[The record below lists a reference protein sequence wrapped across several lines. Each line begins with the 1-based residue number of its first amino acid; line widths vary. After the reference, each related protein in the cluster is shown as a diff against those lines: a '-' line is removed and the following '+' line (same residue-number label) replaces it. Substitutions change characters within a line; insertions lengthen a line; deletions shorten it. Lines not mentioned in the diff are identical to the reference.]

1 MSRSAHPRATLERN
15 MARWPWE
22 SDRTDPPG
30 EMQPL
35 DTTTLLG
42 SFSVN
47 RRLGLL
53 DLRVAAFVIERWREQ
68 AALSSDEPA
77 RLNLYELGWAIYGRK
92 PGKSENDAMREAIQR
107 LFEVEIDA
115 KGIDVRS
122 GRRRLVARKGRIFSQ
137 VDCEFDE
144 LEDAGPAE
152 FGALR
157 GATYEIHLGPWL
169 AEQIKAGG
177 RLDLDLAVMRR
188 LRKLAERLWLYLE
201 AEAFVTGG
209 EDGLEQLAEPIP
221 VAQEFIDTLRINC
234 ARAVDARRA
243 INQAGI
249 KICQVDAR
257 YEAIVTER
265 TPEGGHILRAVR
277 RTNVVRLAAPR
288 ELLVEEVATAT

>member
-30 EMQPL
+30 EMRPL
-35 DTTTLLG
+35 ATTTLLG

-68 AALSSDEPA
+68 GSLSSDEPA

-92 PGKSENDAMREAIQR
+92 PGTSENDALRAGIQR

-122 GRRRLVARKGRIFSQ
+122 GRQRLVARKGRIFAQ
-137 VDCEFDE
+137 VECELDE
-144 LEDAGPAE
+144 LEDAGPVE

-169 AEQIKAGG
+169 ADQIKAGG

-201 AEAFVTGG
+201 AEPFGAGA
-209 EDGLEQLAEPIP
+209 EDGLEQLVEPIP
-221 VAQEFIDTLRINC
+221 VAEEFIDTLRINC

-243 INQAGI
+243 INQAGV
-249 KICQVDAR
+249 KICQVDPR
-257 YEAIVTER
+257 YETVATER

-277 RTNVVRLAAPR
+277 RTKIGPIAAR
-288 ELLVEEVATAT
+288 ELLLQEVATAT

>member
-1 MSRSAHPRATLERN
+1 MTRSARPRATLERN

-22 SDRTDPPG
+22 SDRTDPAG
-30 EMQPL
+30 VMQPFT
-35 DTTTLLG
+35 TTTLLG

-53 DLRVAAFVIERWREQ
+53 DLRVAAFVIERWSEQ
-68 AALSSDEPA
+68 GAVSSDEPA
-77 RLNLYELGWAIYGRK
+77 CLNLYELGWAIFGRK

-122 GRRRLVARKGRIFSQ
+122 GRRRLVARKGRVFSQ
-137 VDCEFDE
+137 VDCELDD
-144 LEDAGPAE
+144 LEDPRPAT

-169 AEQIKAGG
+169 ADQIKAGG
-177 RLDLDLAVMRR
+177 RLDLDLAVLRR

-201 AEAFVTGG
+201 AEAFTPA
-209 EDGLEQLAEPIP
+209 AENGIEELTEAIP
-221 VAQEFIDTLRINC
+221 VAEEFINALRINC

-243 INQAGI
+243 INQATR
-249 KICQVDAR
+249 KICEVDPR
-257 YEAIVTER
+257 YERIDVER
-265 TPEGGHILRAVR
+265 TPDGYILRAER
-277 RTNVVRLAAPR
+277 RTKVVRLAAPALF
-288 ELLVEEVATAT
+288 EAVAATS